1 MTAGAILLLPAPRT
15 GAHRTPAWLRAGGAG
30 LLAAFAISVAVHV
43 AVTLWPVDR
52 AESPDAEPLKA
63 TIVAMPPPPVP
74 AAPSISAKPKPRPRP
89 VSPLVPP
96 PAHEPVADDP
106 PVPAQADPAAPVPE
120 SVATEPG
127 AAAAEAPPLPAP
139 VPAPALAQ
147 EVARPPVAGAR
158 VARVLPPR
166 VDLNYRVYYGPGLHI
181 GDASYRFE
189 HEQNRYKIATL
200 GEARGLA
207 ALILRGQGRV
217 ETRGLITPDGLQPW
231 ELVVERGSRERR
243 ETASFDWDTGI
254 ATLHE
259 DKTAALELPT
269 FDPLS
274 LMWQFYFSPPAGDEQ
289 VFHIVTT
296 RRVARIQVR
305 REGTDIVSWPHGEV
319 EAERWHRRSDDG
331 RTDALVWLAPS
342 LNWLPI
348 KMRVTNTL
356 RGTLEVVLAAIR
368 VDDGERV
375 E

>member
-1 MTAGAILLLPAPRT
+1 MNATTLPASAARRT
-15 GAHRTPAWLRAGGAG
+15 APAASGVHGRVLAIA
-30 LLAAFAISVAVHV
+30 LAASLALHV
-43 AVTLWPVDR
+43 AATFWPVELPSDPE
-52 AESPDAEPLKA
+52 AVVLSA
-63 TIVAMPPPPVP
+63 TITELPP
-74 AAPSISAKPKPRPRP
+74 
-89 VSPLVPP
+89 
-96 PAHEPVADDP
+96 
-106 PVPAQADPAAPVPE
+106 
-120 SVATEPG
+120 
-127 AAAAEAPPLPAP
+127 PPLPAP
-139 VPAPALAQ
+139 HAPKPKAKPKLSA
-147 EVARPPVAGAR
+147 PPVAAPVEPAPETEPTAPADAPPVEATPPREAAPPEAPPALVEETAR
-158 VARVLPPR
+158 AELPPAPSIKTLPAR
-166 VDLNYRVYYGPGLHI
+166 VDLTYRVTYGPGIYI
-181 GDASYRFE
+181 GDATYRFE
-189 HEQNRYKIATL
+189 HAANRYTVSTV

-207 ALILRGQGRV
+207 ALVLRGEGKV
-217 ETRGLITPDGLQPW
+217 ESRGLITPAGLQPW
-231 ELVVERGSRERR
+231 ELTVERGSRDKR